1 MQLETSCLCDAKKT
15 LRCLDANIRPISL
28 GLKFAGTAFTVACCD
43 DFLGVIKALQDAK
56 PGDVLV
62 IDGQQGRKALAG
74 ELFSTEAKRKGLA
87 AMIIDGAV
95 RDIGTIREM
104 RFPVYARSI
113 FPTSG
118 TTAKVSHNQI
128 PISCGGVTVFPGDI
142 IFGDD
147 DGVVVVSEAEVIELL
162 PIAEEIQRKE
172 SEAMRQMSTGKSLL
186 HMLNIDEHLAL
197 VATGKESKL
206 RFLIE

>member
-1 MQLETSCLCDAKKT
+1 M
-15 LRCLDANIRPISL
+15 
-28 GLKFAGTAFTVACCD
+28 
-43 DFLGVIKALQDAK
+43 
-56 PGDVLV
+56 LV

-104 RFPVYARSI
+104 RFPVYSRSI

-118 TTAKVSHNQI
+118 TTSKVSHNQI

-147 DGVVVVSEAEVIELL
+147 DGVVVVSEAEVRELL
-162 PIAEEIQRKE
+162 PIAEEIQVKE
-172 SEAMRQMSTGKSLL
+172 AEVLQRMARGESLL
-186 HMLNIDEHLAL
+186 GLLNFDEHFAA
-197 VATGKESKL
+197 VSMGKESKL
-206 RFLIE
+206 KFM